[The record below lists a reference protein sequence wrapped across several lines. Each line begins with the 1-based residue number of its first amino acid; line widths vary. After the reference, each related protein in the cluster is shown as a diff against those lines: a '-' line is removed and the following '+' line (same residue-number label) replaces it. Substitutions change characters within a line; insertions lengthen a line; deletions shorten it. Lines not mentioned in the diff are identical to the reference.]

1 MDYKTASIEDM
12 RMGIYNGEVGS
23 RLASYITSLRGDNI
37 KLRDL
42 VEESF
47 YEGYNYGMWD
57 KYNDGDWTILKANLS
72 WEESESKKELE
83 E

>member
-1 MDYKTASIEDM
+1 MTDAITRAMLE
-12 RMGIYNGEVGS
+12 ELA
-23 RLASYITSLRGDNI
+23 RLRS
-37 KLRDL
+37 L

-57 KYNDGDWTILKANLS
+57 KYNDGDSASPWTILKANLS